1 MLIHIRLS
9 KDKRTEDNLNLAT
22 IGAGPETKED
32 EAKERW
38 NGYLSELG
46 LPEGERVGTGLQDD
60 LRCRDPWAARILVSM
75 SSAAAT
81 PMVMAAPLVPTT
93 VAETA
98 GAGAGAV
105 TSGEAGSSTV
115 AFEATGRGNETTSP
129 VGHEEAATRLA
140 SVEEAI
146 NGATEESD
154 EDLFLALQSPHTP
167 VPRRSYE
174 SNDEA
179 MTRLAVQFMGSQPF
193 ATARDALIELV
204 RAAWDVEA
212 AINNWSPDQ
221 AEEGHRDDE
230 GQPPSKRQH
239 LNNDDD
245 DGEEEEGERGKGK
258 GKPRAD

>member
-1 MLIHIRLS
+1 MLILIRLG
-9 KDKRTEDNLNLAT
+9 KDKRTEDNLHLAT
-22 IGAGPETKED
+22 IGAGPATKED

-46 LPEGERVGTGLQDD
+46 LPEAERVGTGLPNN
-60 LRCRDPWAARILVSM
+60 LRCRDPWAARIPVSM

-81 PMVMAAPLVPTT
+81 PMVMVPAIVPTT

-98 GAGAGAV
+98 GAGAV
-105 TSGEAGSSTV
+105 TSGEARSSTT
-115 AFEATGRGNETTSP
+115 AFEATDRANDTTSP

-140 SVEEAI
+140 SVEEAM

-154 EDLFLALQSPHTP
+154 KDLFLALRNPHNP

-174 SNDEA
+174 SDDEA
-179 MTRLAVQFMGSQPF
+179 MTRLAVQFMASQPF
-193 ATARDALIELV
+193 ATARDALIELF

-212 AINNWSPDQ
+212 ALNNWSPDQ

-239 LNNDDD
+239 LNSDDD
-245 DGEEEEGERGKGK
+245 DGEEGDGERGKGK
-258 GKPRAD
+258 GKQRAD